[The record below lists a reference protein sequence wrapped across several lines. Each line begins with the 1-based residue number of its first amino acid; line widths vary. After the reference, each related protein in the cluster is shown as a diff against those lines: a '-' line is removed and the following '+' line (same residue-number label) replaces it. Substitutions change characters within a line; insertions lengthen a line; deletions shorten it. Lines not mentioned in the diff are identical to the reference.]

1 MPTLRPTNTKATTAA
16 PPLLLGTVTGATDEG
31 HPLVR
36 PDGSEASEPC
46 ETVWL
51 PVALSWEHCT
61 GLRVACQPLAKGGL
75 LVTALMEA
83 PPARGI
89 IQSRTEAAS
98 LPAAQGPLHLENDKE
113 IVLRCGKAKVA
124 LRADGRIEI
133 IGGYLISRARKVNK
147 IMGGSVQIN

>member
-1 MPTLRPTNTKATTAA
+1 MQTLPRTETLA
-16 PPLLLGTVTGATDEG
+16 PIILGTVTGATDEG

-36 PDGSEASEPC
+36 PDDSDAAEAC

-51 PVALSWEHCT
+51 PVPLAWEHCA
-61 GLRVACQPLAKGGL
+61 GLRVACQPLARGGL

-89 IQSRTEAAS
+89 IQTGTAA
-98 LPAAQGPLHLENDKE
+98 PAAAFPGATGPLHLENDKE

>member
-1 MPTLRPTNTKATTAA
+1 MQTSPITETQASLI
-16 PPLLLGTVTGATDEG
+16 LGTVIGATDDG

-36 PDGSEASEPC
+36 PDGSDAAEPC
-46 ETVWL
+46 EAVWL
-51 PVALSWEHCT
+51 PVPLAWQHCA

-89 IQSRTEAAS
+89 IQTSAANAS
-98 LPAAQGPLHLENDKE
+98 PTAQGPLHLENDKE